1 MPLQESKNSEEKVLD
16 LLKASREGKKQSDIC
31 TELKFSRAKTSLLL
45 AEMEKT
51 NKIVRNKKGKNKIVY
66 YNKKAQ
72 GEKK

>member
-1 MPLQESKNSEEKVLD
+1 LQENKNSEEKVLD
-16 LLKASREGKKQSDIC
+16 LLKASHEGKKQSDIC

-72 GEKK
+72 GDKR